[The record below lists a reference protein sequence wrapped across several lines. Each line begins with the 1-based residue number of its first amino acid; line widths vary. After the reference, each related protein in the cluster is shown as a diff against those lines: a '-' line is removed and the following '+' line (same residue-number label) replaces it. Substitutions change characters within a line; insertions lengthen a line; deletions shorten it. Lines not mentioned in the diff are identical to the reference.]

1 MSKAITKLLQK
12 FEWKRIGIIYDS
24 DVLGEKVR
32 QLIICTCTTNSFPA
46 KCQMLGNF
54 QGFESFL
61 SVLVEELF
69 DLNATIVRAVP
80 INSYNRFSLGV
91 LKVSLL
97 FDRFT

>member
-1 MSKAITKLLQK
+1 
-12 FEWKRIGIIYDS
+12 
-24 DVLGEKVR
+24 
-32 QLIICTCTTNSFPA
+32 
-46 KCQMLGNF
+46 MLGNF